1 MTDPLQVGDVAPD
14 FTLQNVH
21 GEPVTLSSLRGK
33 PVAIVFF
40 PFAFSGICTG
50 ELCELRDHIEIFD
63 QAGVTLLAIS
73 CDSVFSLKAWAD
85 QEGYSFDLLSDFWP
99 HGEVSR
105 AYGVFDEKAGL
116 AVRGTFLLDGDGVVR
131 WSVVNQPGEAR
142 DFGAY
147 QAAIAGL

>member
-99 HGEVSR
+99 HGEVSQ

-147 QAAIAGL
+147 TAAIAGL